1 MKFGNPLVKF
11 KLNDHDLSIIENAIV
26 ENNLEEGEAS
36 NQDLRKCKIDWI
48 ENSKLRSLLLTLCHQ
63 VNVNAEWNL
72 QILGGEGIQ
81 YTLYNE
87 GDHYNWHVDAQGFLK
102 SQQS

>member
-36 NQDLRKCKIDWI
+36 NQDLRKCKIRI
-48 ENSKLRSLLLTLCHQ
+48 FKNKTIA
-63 VNVNAEWNL
+63 V
-72 QILGGEGIQ
+72 
-81 YTLYNE
+81 
-87 GDHYNWHVDAQGFLK
+87 
-102 SQQS
+102 